1 MGMAR
6 DPSIEASTH
15 IPEPEKIKLWVRAG
29 GRCAFCNKY
38 LLRDQLTVQ
47 PLNLAEL
54 AHNVGR
60 KATAKSPRGL
70 DPLPIAER
78 NKAENLLLL
87 CKDHHT
93 LIDDGLKRGEY
104 SVTYLDELKRAHEDR
119 IEYLTD
125 LDVDRETTVV
135 RVIADIR
142 GSAPDVSRE
151 TIRQAVLDQARYPRF
166 PLAFGG
172 QDLEI
177 DLRHLPGEGTPEY
190 WAAGKQRIDEALDHR
205 LNEGIRRH
213 QVRHL
218 SIFPFARIPLLVYFG
233 YQLDDK
239 VPTTLYQKHRG
250 TDEGWHW
257 DETAPAVE
265 FAHSTTRGGDDRS
278 RVTVV
283 LSLSGTVDLT
293 ELPAELADTTV
304 VTLAPRDETPNP
316 NLVRSIASLSNFRT
330 ALQRL
335 LGELEAT
342 HKGADIHLVAAVPVT
357 AAVACGRSIMRDA
370 HPAVVVYDRQGSS
383 YGAALEINRR

>member
-1 MGMAR
+1 MVR
-6 DPSIEASTH
+6 DPSLEASTH
-15 IPEPEKIKLWVRAG
+15 IPEAEKIKLWVRAG
-29 GRCAFCNKY
+29 GRCAFCNRY
-38 LLRDQLTVQ
+38 LLQDEITVQ

-60 KATAKSPRGL
+60 KATEKSPRGL
-70 DPLPIAER
+70 NPLPITKR

-104 SVTYLDELKRAHEDR
+104 SVERLNEIKRTHEDR
-119 IEYLTD
+119 VEYLTG

-135 RVIADIR
+135 RIIADIR

-151 TIRQAVLDQARYPRF
+151 TVRQTVLDQARYPRF

-177 DLRHLPGEGTPEY
+177 DLRNLPGEGTPEY
-190 WAAGKQRIDEALDHR
+190 WNAGQQRIDEALNHR

-250 TDEGWHW
+250 ADESWHW
-257 DETAPAVE
+257 DDTAPARE
-265 FAHSTTRGGDDRS
+265 FDHSTTRIGEDHS

-283 LSLSGTVDLT
+283 LSLSGTVDLE
-293 ELPAELADTTV
+293 ELPGVLADTTV
-304 VTLAPRDETPNP
+304 ITLAPRDETPNP
-316 NLVRSIASLSNFRT
+316 NLLRSIASLSNFRT
-330 ALQRL
+330 AFQEL

-342 HKGADIHLVAAVPVT
+342 YKGADIHLVAAVPVT
-357 AAVACGRSIMRDA
+357 AAVVCGRSIMRDA

-383 YGAALEINRR
+383 YGAALEVNRR